1 MSGAPPPDSPCV
13 VIDGCDDDRQSR
25 ASPANSPRYKLAD
38 SASAICCVNSR
49 PSLQP
54 QQTPTSHRLKRK
66 AALKPSIIDPPT
78 SPESQAS
85 LSCEEFD
92 GTSRDTVAVIKCQD
106 SIRTDTNKKQK
117 TTGNLNSPIGIAAY
131 FSSTPTSKSTPKGLS
146 ESAPNPWDTSK
157 TLPLLGSPADSPM
170 PSAPTFSSPHVQIQ
184 KGKVIFRERT
194 LLMDK
199 NPATVGEICRF
210 HDHRRNGF
218 GDGDVL
224 KFPESFLPLLA
235 KLIQDS
241 DLQLA
246 SLIQNVKLQLF
257 PDSIDSDHEDEDYD
271 SDRRPCLS
279 DAVISH
285 AISSIAQRKN
295 YGLNVDGI
303 QPASCSIWRWE
314 VTDKSLLGE
323 FREKVEARVAL
334 REHVCRDVAAIYAS
348 LQSEDQQACLGKHGV
363 KRKSFGLPSLNDTPA
378 AKREK
383 KELEKLAAKKVK
395 DELRE
400 KKEQEKRAAKEAK
413 DEAKRKKDE
422 ERFAAERAKE
432 ELRLKKE
439 EERIRSEKDKE
450 EQRLKKEKSQPSV
463 ASFVF
468 KIKKE
473 CPIQS
478 GNSEDTLLAAFK
490 ERFPG
495 FHSKPNVIVA
505 THNIFWRK
513 VGVESCSKYADEST
527 IRQDYRS
534 FLNTQAGKF
543 RTESSQRRKERNLA
557 KEQRKRLRKQALL
570 GSPTDL
576 CVNDCA
582 IYENENDPAFERF
595 RGRKWR
601 LLQFAEDF
609 RPPYFGTWTKH
620 SERVGSR
627 RPWAMDSSLV
637 DYSCDSEAEWEEDE
651 IGEELGSEVGDD
663 EDLLVSGVANGDA
676 DDDMN
681 DWLVPDGYLSEDE
694 VNDDEEGKTASNDK
708 PLRDMAKK
716 KIAPL
721 VPIVVSAFES
731 DLTEDVYLDT
741 FKIHWMTEANT
752 IDPFNY
758 KSQRQNIDEL
768 VNHPK
773 PVAIVGSLMKDLKTN
788 SEKHS
793 FEDKNVEP
801 LIQYQ
806 KAQWVIKEEFA
817 RIRGGLDLTDKEN
830 ETVL

>member
-1 MSGAPPPDSPCV
+1 M
-13 VIDGCDDDRQSR
+13 
-25 ASPANSPRYKLAD
+25 
-38 SASAICCVNSR
+38 
-49 PSLQP
+49 
-54 QQTPTSHRLKRK
+54 
-66 AALKPSIIDPPT
+66 
-78 SPESQAS
+78 E
-85 LSCEEFD
+85 
-92 GTSRDTVAVIKCQD
+92 TV
-106 SIRTDTNKKQK
+106 
-117 TTGNLNSPIGIAAY
+117 
-131 FSSTPTSKSTPKGLS
+131 
-146 ESAPNPWDTSK
+146 
-157 TLPLLGSPADSPM
+157 
-170 PSAPTFSSPHVQIQ
+170 
-184 KGKVIFRERT
+184 
-194 LLMDK
+194 
-199 NPATVGEICRF
+199 
-210 HDHRRNGF
+210 
-218 GDGDVL
+218 
-224 KFPESFLPLLA
+224 
-235 KLIQDS
+235 
-241 DLQLA
+241 
-246 SLIQNVKLQLF
+246 
-257 PDSIDSDHEDEDYD
+257 
-271 SDRRPCLS
+271 
-279 DAVISH
+279 
-285 AISSIAQRKN
+285 
-295 YGLNVDGI
+295 
-303 QPASCSIWRWE
+303 
-314 VTDKSLLGE
+314 
-323 FREKVEARVAL
+323 
-334 REHVCRDVAAIYAS
+334 
-348 LQSEDQQACLGKHGV
+348 
-363 KRKSFGLPSLNDTPA
+363 
-378 AKREK
+378 
-383 KELEKLAAKKVK
+383 
-395 DELRE
+395 
-400 KKEQEKRAAKEAK
+400 
-413 DEAKRKKDE
+413 
-422 ERFAAERAKE
+422 
-432 ELRLKKE
+432 
-439 EERIRSEKDKE
+439 
-450 EQRLKKEKSQPSV
+450 
-463 ASFVF
+463 
-468 KIKKE
+468 
-473 CPIQS
+473 
-478 GNSEDTLLAAFK
+478 
-490 ERFPG
+490 
-495 FHSKPNVIVA
+495 
-505 THNIFWRK
+505 
-513 VGVESCSKYADEST
+513 DEST

-620 SERVGSR
+620 SERVGPR

-694 VNDDEEGKTASNDK
+694 VNDDEEGKTASTNDK

-741 FKIHWMTEANT
+741 FKIHWMTEGVFLFCFHARNDFHAANT

-768 VNHPK
+768 VNHLK

-817 RIRGGLDLTDKEN
+817 QIRGGLDLTDKEN
-830 ETVL
+830 ETYAAVASCVSDCPCLQSIMDDLVAAETVCQPSTVNTNSTTFTDPESLASYCLSEYNVALVYTTASSSTTSASTITTLASSSTADPTSAVQTGFLSDAAESTGVVSSSTIASSSALITVVSNSSNTTGTVSSATSSDSPSMQPGAEVGLGLAVAAFLALIAAGVNRCRSTSRAKKNAHEVEADLQSPAPTPHDMTDTVKLSTIPRSMQRSESRKQSPQSARSPNTTAISTKLSFDSVYADIKQPETVHQFYEVPAPAVTSFEQAYNGESGVGLHTNAFELAYRRQQSIRSSFVPANEAKILPSPDKRLSLQVPTHSGRLMQESMMDAHQPKVSVPFNSGEYTFPSFEAKGNPFLGGESLSRPTSFLDSNLAMANRESFNARRTSVNPFLEPTTSNVAGRNVTMDPQRRPSFVEVYSGANPESSAASGPEFKRLSTFMDVYGGRPAGSS